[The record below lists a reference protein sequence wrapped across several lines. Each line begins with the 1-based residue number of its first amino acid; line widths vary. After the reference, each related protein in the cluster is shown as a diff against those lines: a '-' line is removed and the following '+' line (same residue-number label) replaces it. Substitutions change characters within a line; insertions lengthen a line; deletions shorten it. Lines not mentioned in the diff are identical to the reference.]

1 MKRHVWFLAGLL
13 LGPLAVS
20 AETVYVIDK
29 LQVGLRA
36 EGDAVSVVVKSLETG
51 AALEVLERSERFMRV
66 RDKSGAEGWVE
77 SRYVGV
83 ELPARA
89 QLAKLQDE
97 LNKARAQLAEA
108 QAKSKRTEPT
118 PAPAAVTD
126 ADADTEYELDYL
138 WFFIALGM
146 LVVGFAAGI
155 LWHRESIR
163 RRMGGMYLRI

>member
-1 MKRHVWFLAGLL
+1 MKLRVWFLAGLL
-13 LGPLAVS
+13 LAPLAAA

-29 LQVGLRA
+29 LQIGLRA
-36 EGDAVSVVVKSLETG
+36 EADAASAAVKSLETG
-51 AALEVLERSERFMRV
+51 AALEVLERIERFVRV

-77 SRYVGV
+77 TRYVAA

-97 LNKARAQLAEA
+97 LNRARAQLAEA
-108 QAKSKRTEPT
+108 QAKPKT
-118 PAPAAVTD
+118 PAPPPAAVDDAETD
-126 ADADTEYELDYL
+126 YELDYVWL
-138 WFFIALGM
+138 FIALGM
-146 LVVGFAAGI
+146 LVAGFAAGI